1 MSDARPVVTAFS
13 SRRSPV
19 LGRRG
24 AVAASQP
31 LAAQAGLEALR
42 AGGTAA
48 DAACAAAITL
58 GVVEPMSC
66 GLGGDLFALVWDQGQ
81 QRLSAL
87 NASGHSVDSA
97 TLESYSARG
106 VTGGEIPLTSPLA
119 VTVPGALRGF
129 ETLLAHYG
137 RLGWARA
144 FDAARKHA
152 RDGYPVTEKI
162 AAGWQTLV
170 PKLSRTPDA
179 ARAFLPGGRAPR
191 VGEIVRLP
199 ELADTLDTLAAQG
212 ADAFYRGPL
221 GEAVVA
227 FMNSEGVAW
236 TMDDLAREESS
247 WADAIHADYRGY
259 RVAEHPPN
267 GQGLAALIALR
278 LLESFDLRAMGAL
291 SADALHVAI
300 EVMKLAFADT
310 HRHVADPDFTRVPV
324 SDLLSDAYIASRGAQ
339 IDLRRAAPTVVPGTL
354 PRGSDTVYLCAVD
367 AEGNA
372 VSLIHS
378 LYYGFGSGLVAGK
391 TGLALQNRG
400 AGFALDPAHPNALAP
415 RKRPFH
421 TIIPAML
428 FRAPGAAGPIWASG
442 REVTPAVS
450 PAPLMPFGVMGGP
463 MQPQGH
469 MQVVTNLVDFGM
481 DVQQMLDAPRFRVI
495 EDGGARVMFEAD
507 MPPAVIADLAKR
519 GHEIV
524 PASDPGFGGFGGGQA
539 IWIGPDDGV
548 RACGSDSRK
557 DGQAVVEG

>member
-1 MSDARPVVTAFS
+1 VPAFS

-19 LGRRG
+19 LGRGG

-31 LAAQAGLEALR
+31 LAAQAGLDALR
-42 AGGTAA
+42 EGGSAA

-66 GLGGDLFALVWDQGQ
+66 GLGGDLFALVWDERQ

-87 NASGHSVDSA
+87 NASGRSVSSA
-97 TLESYSARG
+97 TLASYAERG
-106 VTGGEIPLTSPLA
+106 VAGDSIPLDSPLA

-129 ETLLAHYG
+129 ETLLQHYG
-137 RLGWARA
+137 RLGWTAA
-144 FDAARKHA
+144 FEAARRHA
-152 RDGYPVTEKI
+152 HGGYAVTEKI
-162 AAGWQTLV
+162 AAGWQTLE
-170 PKLSRTPDA
+170 PKLAKTPEA

-191 VGEIVRLP
+191 AGEIVRLP
-199 ELADTLDTLAAQG
+199 FLAASLDLLASQG
-212 ADAFYRGPL
+212 ADAFYKGPI

-227 FMNSEGVAW
+227 FLNERGAKW
-236 TMDDLAREESS
+236 RMDDLRAEEAT
-247 WADAIHADYRGY
+247 WDDAIAADYRGY

-278 LLESFDLRAMGAL
+278 LLEGFALDGAL
-291 SADALHVAI
+291 TADTLHLQI
-300 EVMKLAFADT
+300 EAMKLAFADT
-310 HRHVADPDFTRVPV
+310 HRHVADPAFTKVPV
-324 SDLLSDAYIASRGAQ
+324 EQLLSDDWIAERRRE
-339 IDLRRAAPTVVPGTL
+339 IDPKRAAPSVHAAAL
-354 PRGSDTVYLCAVD
+354 PRGNDTVYLCAVD

-378 LYYGFGSGLVAGK
+378 LYYGFGSGLVAGE

-428 FRAPGAAGPIWASG
+428 FPARGATRGPVWATGSESTPGEGAS
-442 REVTPAVS
+442 
-450 PAPLMPFGVMGGP
+450 PLMPFGVMGGP

-469 MQVVTNLVDFGM
+469 LQVVTNLVDFGM

-495 EDGGARVMFEAD
+495 EDGGARVMFEGE
-507 MPPAVIADLAKR
+507 MPAAVVAALAAR
-519 GHEIV
+519 GHDVV

-539 IWIGPDDGV
+539 IWLDADTGV

-557 DGQAVVEG
+557 DGQAVVET

>member
-1 MSDARPVVTAFS
+1 MRPVVPAFA

-19 LGRRG
+19 LGRGG

-31 LAAQAGLEALR
+31 LAAQAGLDALR
-42 AGGTAA
+42 EGGSAA

-66 GLGGDLFALVWDQGQ
+66 GLGGDLFALVWNERQ

-87 NASGHSVDSA
+87 NASGHSVSSA
-97 TLESYSARG
+97 TPDRYAGLG
-106 VTGGEIPLTSPLA
+106 HEIPLDSPLS

-129 ETLLAHYG
+129 ETLLQHFG
-137 RLGWARA
+137 RLGWVPA
-144 FDAARKHA
+144 FEAARRHA
-152 RDGYPVTEKI
+152 HGGYAVTEKI
-162 AAGWQTLV
+162 AEGWRTLE
-170 PKLSRTPDA
+170 PKLLKTPEA

-191 VGEIVRLP
+191 AGEIVRLP
-199 ELADTLDTLAAQG
+199 FLAATLDVLASQG
-212 ADAFYRGPL
+212 ADAFYKGPI
-221 GEAVVA
+221 GEAVVS
-227 FMNSEGVAW
+227 FMNERGAKW
-236 TMDDLAREESS
+236 RMEDLRAEEAT
-247 WADAIHADYRGY
+247 WDDAIVSDYRGY

-278 LLESFDLRAMGAL
+278 LLEGFALPGAL
-291 SADALHVAI
+291 SADTLHLQI
-300 EVMKLAFADT
+300 EAMKLAFADT
-310 HRHVADPDFTRVPV
+310 HRHVGDPAFARVPV
-324 SDLLSDAYIASRGAQ
+324 SELLSDAYIAERRRE
-339 IDLRRAAPTVVPGTL
+339 IDPRRAAPSVHAAAL
-354 PRGSDTVYLCAVD
+354 PKGNDTVYLCAVD

-378 LYYGFGSGLVAGK
+378 LYYGFGSGLVAGE

-400 AGFALDPAHPNALAP
+400 AGFALDPSHPNAIAP

-428 FRAPGAAGPIWASG
+428 FRTPGASRGPVWPAGTETTPGEGAS
-442 REVTPAVS
+442 
-450 PAPLMPFGVMGGP
+450 PLMAFGVMGGP

-469 MQVVTNLVDFGM
+469 MQCVANLVDFGM

-495 EDGGARVMFEAD
+495 EDGGARVMFESEVPSKVVD
-507 MPPAVIADLAKR
+507 ELAAR
-519 GHEIV
+519 GHEVV

-539 IWIGPDDGV
+539 IWLDDETGV

-557 DGQAVVEG
+557 DGQAVVES

>member
-1 MSDARPVVTAFS
+1 MSPRPLVPPFA

-31 LAAQAGLEALR
+31 LAAAAGLDALR
-42 AGGTAA
+42 AGGSAA

-66 GLGGDLFALVWDQGQ
+66 GLGGDLFALVWDERQ

-87 NASGHSVDSA
+87 NASGHSPSSA
-97 TLESYSARG
+97 TLASYAERG
-106 VTGGEIPLTSPLA
+106 IKGDTIPLDSALA

-137 RLGWARA
+137 RLGWSRA
-144 FDAARKHA
+144 FDAARRHA
-152 RDGYPVTEKI
+152 REGYAVTEKI
-162 AAGWQTLV
+162 AQGWKTLE
-170 PKLSRTPDA
+170 PKLRKTTEA
-179 ARAFLPGGRAPR
+179 ARAFLPGGRAPLP
-191 VGEIVRLP
+191 GEVVRL
-199 ELADTLDTLAAQG
+199 EDLANTLDALAVQG
-212 ADAFYRGPL
+212 ADAFYKGPI
-221 GEAVVA
+221 GEAVVSFVNA
-227 FMNSEGVAW
+227 HGGRWRME
-236 TMDDLAREESS
+236 DLHGEEPT
-247 WADAIHADYRGY
+247 WAEAIFADYRGY

-278 LLESFDLRAMGAL
+278 LLEGFDLRAKGTL
-291 SADALHVAI
+291 SADALHLAI
-300 EVMKLAFADT
+300 ESMKLAFADT
-310 HRHVADPDFTRVPV
+310 HRYVADPDFASVPV
-324 SDLLSDAYIASRGAQ
+324 EKLLSDDYIAEQRRA
-339 IDLRRAAPTVVPGTL
+339 IDPKRAAPSVLPGVL

-367 AEGNA
+367 GDGNA

-378 LYYGFGSGLVAGK
+378 LYYGFGSGLVAGG

-400 AGFALDPAHPNALAP
+400 AGFALDPTHPNALAP

-428 FRAPGAAGPIWASG
+428 FRTPKATRSEIWPAGHAETPGEGEGP
-442 REVTPAVS
+442 
-450 PAPLMPFGVMGGP
+450 LLPFGVMGGP

-469 MQVVTNLVDFGM
+469 LQVVTNLVDFGM

-495 EDGGARVMFEAD
+495 EDGGARVMFEPE
-507 MPPAVIADLAKR
+507 MPRAVVAELAAR
-519 GHEIV
+519 GHDVV

-539 IWIGPDDGV
+539 IWLGSDDGV

-557 DGQAVVEG
+557 DGQAVVES

>member
-1 MSDARPVVTAFS
+1 VNGA
-13 SRRSPV
+13 RRSPV
-19 LGRRG
+19 LGRKG

-31 LAAQAGLEALR
+31 LAAQAGLDALA

-48 DAACAAAITL
+48 DAACAAAIAL
-58 GVVEPMSC
+58 GVAEPMSC
-66 GLGGDLFALVWDQGQ
+66 GLGGDLFALVWDEGQ

-97 TLESYSARG
+97 TLESYAARG

-144 FDAARKHA
+144 FDAARRHA
-152 RDGYPVTEKI
+152 RDGYAVTEKI

-170 PKLSRTPDA
+170 PKLARTPDA

-191 VGEIVRLP
+191 VGEVVRLP

-212 ADAFYRGPL
+212 ADAFYRGSL
-221 GEAVVA
+221 GAAVVA
-227 FMNSEGVAW
+227 FMQEQGARW

-247 WADAIHADYRGY
+247 WADAILADYRGY

-267 GQGLAALIALR
+267 GQGIAALIALR
-278 LLESFDLRAMGAL
+278 MLESFDLGSMGAL

-300 EVMKLAFADT
+300 EAMKLAFADT
-310 HRHVADPDFTRVPV
+310 HRHVADPDVARVPV
-324 SDLLSDAYIASRGAQ
+324 DELLSDAFIAARVKS
-339 IDLRRAAPTVVPGTL
+339 IDLRRAAPLVTPGAL

-428 FRAPGAAGPIWASG
+428 FRAPGTARGAVNASG
-442 REVTPAVS
+442 RAVTPGEGAS
-450 PAPLMPFGVMGGP
+450 PLMPFGVMGGP

-469 MQVVTNLVDFGM
+469 LQVVTNLVDFGM
-481 DVQQMLDAPRFRVI
+481 DVQQMIDAPRFRVI
-495 EDGGARVMFEAD
+495 EDGGARVMFEAEV
-507 MPPAVIADLAKR
+507 PPAVIEELSRR

-539 IWIGPDDGV
+539 IWIDPENGV
-548 RACGSDSRK
+548 RVCGSDSRK

>member
-1 MSDARPVVTAFS
+1 VSARPPVPPFA

-24 AVAASQP
+24 AIAASQP
-31 LAAQAGLEALR
+31 LAAQAGLDALR

-48 DAACAAAITL
+48 DAACAAALVL

-66 GLGGDLFALVWDQGQ
+66 GLGGDLFALVWNEGQ

-87 NASGHSVDSA
+87 NASGHSVSSA
-97 TLESYSARG
+97 TLRDSIA
-106 VTGGEIPLTSPLA
+106 LDSPHA

-144 FDAARKHA
+144 FDAARRHA
-152 RDGYPVTEKI
+152 RDGYAVTEKI
-162 AAGWQTLV
+162 AEGWKTLE
-170 PKLSRTPDA
+170 PKLKKTPEA
-179 ARAFLPGGRAPR
+179 ARAFLTAGRAPR
-191 VGEIVRLP
+191 AGEIMKLP
-199 ELADTLDTLAAQG
+199 DLAATLDTLASQG
-212 ADAFYRGPL
+212 ADAFYNGPI

-227 FMNSEGVAW
+227 SMNARGARWRME
-236 TMDDLAREESS
+236 DLRAEEAT
-247 WADAIHADYRGY
+247 WDEAITADYRGY

-278 LLESFDLRAMGAL
+278 LLEGFDLRAMGAL
-291 SADALHVAI
+291 SADALHLAI
-300 EVMKLAFADT
+300 EAMKLAFADT
-310 HRHVADPDFTRVPV
+310 HRHVADPAFASVPV
-324 SDLLSDAYIASRGAQ
+324 EELLSDDFITERRKA
-339 IDLRRAAPTVVPGTL
+339 IDPKRAAAGVLPGAL
-354 PRGSDTVYLCAVD
+354 PRGSDTIYLCAVD

-378 LYYGFGSGLVAGK
+378 LYYGFGSGLVAGE

-400 AGFALDPAHPNALAP
+400 AGFSLDPAHPNVLAP

-428 FRAPGAAGPIWASG
+428 FRAPGVARGEVRASG
-442 REVTPAVS
+442 SPITPADGPS
-450 PAPLMPFGVMGGP
+450 PLMTFGVMGGP

-469 MQVVTNLVDFGM
+469 LQVVTNLVDFGM
-481 DVQQMLDAPRFRVI
+481 DVQQVLDAPRFRVI
-495 EDGGARVMFEAD
+495 EDGSARVMFEAD
-507 MPPAVIADLAKR
+507 MPKGVVAELAAR
-519 GHEIV
+519 GHDVV

-539 IWIGPDDGV
+539 IWLDPAGGV

-557 DGQAVVEG
+557 DGQAVVES